1 MAQPTTP
8 ITELDF
14 EGIKSQLKSYMKT
27 QSQFKDYDFDG
38 SNMNAILDVLAYNS
52 FQNNFYT
59 NMALGEM
66 FLDSARLKN
75 SLASHAKELNYLPR
89 SRKSARAIVKLT
101 INTFVGDTSQ
111 TIVIPQYSEFTT
123 SFEGVS
129 FNFVT
134 NETYI
139 ARKIANGVFV
149 TDNITIYE
157 GTMLDSFERE
167 GFIVDE
173 DGVLRIALTNETV
186 DTDSLVVFV
195 DAEETEDQNIYTYS
209 STIFG
214 VGPTDKV
221 FYVEPYFDDRYSIYF
236 GRNVFGQQPEEFEDV
251 RVKYR
256 VTSGAEA
263 NGAIGFNASFLDGAT
278 INVETIAR
286 ALGGA
291 ERESIESIRFF
302 APKSTQIQERAI
314 TTSDYE
320 ILLKQKFP
328 EISAV
333 SAYGGDELEPPQF
346 GKVAI
351 SVYLQDDAQLVAT
364 TLSNSYIEYL
374 DSRSPL
380 SIEPIFISTKFLYAS
395 LDVKVSTTSKLA
407 TKSLGE
413 VEQLVRNAIKD
424 YSDNNLEDF
433 NRTLRLSKL
442 SKAIDD
448 VDTAIQSNFITAK
461 PIIEFSPVVKIAS
474 NPTFKF
480 STELVK
486 PYAYKDSNGFVDF
499 KPAIKS
505 SLFDVGNSCM
515 FLQDD
520 GVGNIQLITD
530 DLTNPTIVN
539 PTAGTVDYKTGEV
552 KLVNFKVDSFVG
564 SAIKITATTA
574 NNDIKAPK
582 GRVFIVR
589 DDDVKVNVTVEEN
602 STASSNSSTNNNFQ

>member
-14 EGIKSQLKSYMKT
+14 EGIKAQLKSYMQT

-38 SNMNAILDVLAYNS
+38 SNMNTILDVLAYNS

-59 NMALGEM
+59 NMAIGEM

-89 SRKSARAIVKLT
+89 SRKSAKAVVKLT
-101 INTFVGDTSQ
+101 INTVAGDTNQ

-123 SFEGVS
+123 SFSGTS

-134 NETYI
+134 NETYV
-139 ARKIANGVFV
+139 ARKIANGVYT

-157 GTMLDSFERE
+157 GTMLDTFERE

-173 DGVLRIALTNETV
+173 DGVLRVALSNETV
-186 DTDSLVVFV
+186 DTDSLVVYV
-195 DAEETEDQNIYTYS
+195 DAEETEDQNIYTYT

-214 VGPTDKV
+214 ISPKDKV

-236 GRNVFGQQPEEFEDV
+236 GRNVFGLQPQEFEDV

-256 VTSGAEA
+256 ITSGEEA
-263 NGAIGFNASFLDGAT
+263 NGATGFNASFLDGAS
-278 INVETIAR
+278 INVETITR
-286 ALGGA
+286 AIGGA

-320 ILLKQKFP
+320 ILLKQNFP

-333 SAYGGDELEPPQF
+333 SAYGGDELQPPQF

-351 SVYLQDDAQLVAT
+351 SVYLKDDAQLVAT
-364 TLSNSYIEYL
+364 TLANSYLRYL
-374 DSRSPL
+374 DSRGPL
-380 SIEPIFISTKFLYAS
+380 GIEPIFISTKFLYAD

-407 TKSLGE
+407 TKSIDE
-413 VEQLVRNAIKD
+413 IETLVRNAIQS
-424 YSDNNLEDF
+424 YSDNSLEDF

-442 SKAIDD
+442 SRDIDN
-448 VDTAIQSNFITAK
+448 VDTAIQSSFVTAK
-461 PIIEFSPVVKIAS
+461 PIIEFSPVVKIAT

-480 STELVK
+480 STELIK
-486 PYAYKDSNGFVDF
+486 PYAYKDTNGFVNF

-505 SLFDVGNSCM
+505 SLFDVGNTCM

-520 GVGNIQLITD
+520 GAGNIQLITD
-530 DLTNPTIVN
+530 DLTNPTVIN
-539 PTAGTVDYKTGEV
+539 PTAGTVDYTNGEV
-552 KLVNFKVDSFVG
+552 NLVNFIADSFVG
-564 SAIKITATTA
+564 SAIKIVATTA
-574 NNDIKAPK
+574 VNDIKAPK
-582 GRVFIVR
+582 GRVFIIR
-589 DDDVKVNVTVEEN
+589 DDDVKVKVTVEEGSIVG
-602 STASSNSSTNNNFQ
+602 STSSTNNFQ